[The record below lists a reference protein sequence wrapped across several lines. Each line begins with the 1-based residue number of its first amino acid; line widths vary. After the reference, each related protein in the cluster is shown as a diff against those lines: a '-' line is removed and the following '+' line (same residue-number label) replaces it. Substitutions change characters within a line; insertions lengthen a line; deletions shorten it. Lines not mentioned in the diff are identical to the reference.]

1 MFRRPKALA
10 TKDDEFL
17 QRLRHVMGPELS
29 PSEIF
34 DLCEAT
40 RETRMEVVTRIAIKI
55 FGCRVVGGFVRD
67 WIVRGEAVHP
77 NRPPEQWVEE
87 TELHGHR
94 FFDFVPVSMLSML
107 SIIISCVLV
116 LLF

>member
-1 MFRRPKALA
+1 
-10 TKDDEFL
+10 
-17 QRLRHVMGPELS
+17 
-29 PSEIF
+29 
-34 DLCEAT
+34 
-40 RETRMEVVTRIAIKI
+40 MEVVTRIAIKI